1 MRKRHSRHAA
11 RLTAGVAMG
20 DTRKQLAEDEM
31 DDSRLYHEGFRELQ
45 DRFDMRRIADRLERV
60 DLHMRSQRQSAS

>member
-1 MRKRHSRHAA
+1 
-11 RLTAGVAMG
+11 MG

-31 DDSRLYHEGFRELQ
+31 DGSRLYHEGFRELQ